1 MIGIFWILL
10 YSLQI
15 GLCLI
20 LVMARKDE
28 TKVGLFRYP
37 LCGGGLSDLLA
48 AGTFADELFPRLL
61 WSTVSDCDSLLP
73 IGFKQPGP
81 WHG

>member
-1 MIGIFWILL
+1 MIGIYWILL

-28 TKVGLFRYP
+28 TKVSEYP
-37 LCGGGLSDLLA
+37 LFWRDGLAQGLGAVIMS
-48 AGTFADELFPRLL
+48 G
-61 WSTVSDCDSLLP
+61 
-73 IGFKQPGP
+73 
-81 WHG
+81 